1 MAAVRNIVPPNYPVA
16 PDEYS
21 RQAQDQYTN
30 ILRLFSNTVVNAINA
45 PKTYGSFY
53 DTTQQNNAG
62 ANLLNLMRYN
72 STASASGVKL
82 GGTPTSRITVTDTG
96 IYNIQFSAQFNKT
109 GGGASDIY
117 VWLRQNGANVAAS
130 AGKVVITGPNAEV
143 LPAWNYVLPLA
154 GGDYIEFAWA
164 SPDAAVFIEYSA
176 TAGLTPGPAIPSV
189 IATVTWI
196 SNVPV

>member
-1 MAAVRNIVPPNYPVA
+1 MSSIRNIVPPNYPTA
-16 PDEYS
+16 PDAYN

-30 ILRLFSNTVVNAINA
+30 VLRLFSNTVTNAINA
-45 PKTYGSFY
+45 PKIYGSFY
-53 DTTQQNNAG
+53 DTTQQNNSG
-62 ANLLNLMRYN
+62 ASLVNLMKYN
-72 STASASGVKL
+72 TTASASGVKL

-96 IYNIQFSAQFNKT
+96 VYNIQFSAQFNKT

-117 VWLRQNGANVAAS
+117 VWLRQNGTNVAAS
-130 AGKVVITGPNAEV
+130 AGKVVIAGPNAQV

-154 GGDYIEFAWA
+154 NGDYVEFAWS
-164 SPDAAVFIEYSA
+164 SPDAAVFIEYA
-176 TAGLTPGPAIPSV
+176 AVAGSIPEIPSV